1 METFQW
7 IITKGSSQKIPGLY
21 NVKVK
26 NLDCDG
32 GKWWHIRIL
41 SAGNCGQCAF
51 FKWFVLINDLWIV
64 FITRNDSSPHCWSA
78 NSETTPCVLS
88 P

>member
-7 IITKGSSQKIPGLY
+7 IITKGSSQNIPDLY

-32 GKWWHIRIL
+32 GKWWYFGFYQLEIVDKVHFL
-41 SAGNCGQCAF
+41 
-51 FKWFVLINDLWIV
+51 NDLSWLMTYEL
-64 FITRNDSSPHCWSA
+64 F
-78 NSETTPCVLS
+78 L
-88 P
+88 